1 MGRAVPST
9 EVIFRKHVASAVDR
23 LAHGLKIAAPSHVG
37 IVPVLISTIVARY
50 LIDKVADRVA
60 AQESL
65 ARAEVYLAVTADC
78 AEFLGQPADRVYAG
92 VLALCGESDPNL
104 TGAIPAPDPGI
115 VDALRRILL
124 KVTVTYHVTV
134 AQQGQRAVRSYLY
147 DEATGKVRE
156 HLSTI
161 SLPWDEMP
169 EDVRDLAIQH
179 GERTMS
185 FTVYPIGE
193 Q

>member
-1 MGRAVPST
+1 M
-9 EVIFRKHVASAVDR
+9 
-23 LAHGLKIAAPSHVG
+23 
-37 IVPVLISTIVARY
+37 
-50 LIDKVADRVA
+50 
-60 AQESL
+60 
-65 ARAEVYLAVTADC
+65 
-78 AEFLGQPADRVYAG
+78 
-92 VLALCGESDPNL
+92 
-104 TGAIPAPDPGI
+104 
-115 VDALRRILL
+115 DALRRILL
-124 KVTVTYHVTV
+124 KVTATYDVTV

-179 GERTMS
+179 GERTVS
-185 FTVYPIGE
+185 FTVYPTGE